1 MVLVRALVR
10 RWVQVWVPLMVP
22 VLEHQ
27 WAKGLGLWLA
37 RALVA
42 GQGKLAEVYLP
53 QVWVPQ

>member
-1 MVLVRALVR
+1 M
-10 RWVQVWVPLMVP
+10 PLMVP

-27 WAKGLGLWLA
+27 WAKGLGPWLA

-42 GQGKLAEVYLP
+42 GQGKLAELYLP